1 MRASF
6 RLSALLAQR
15 RVRAVRRRAVSG
27 RRRRFAEP
35 RAESPP
41 PQPSSDTSKA
51 GEEIHEEEA
60 AKKEK
65 TSEQQF
71 IDGYRAA
78 HATIYQRHDY
88 AGGIAK
94 LKALGRDDHP
104 DVANLI
110 GYSSRK
116 LGRYDD
122 AKLWYER
129 ALAADP
135 RHARTWSY
143 YGMWHA
149 EQGNLLKA
157 RDHLAK
163 VENSVRHRVPRIHRA
178 QGRDRGHAGVLKAP
192 TARFEIAMVAHSS
205 LRPACGVA
213 GFCQHA
219 DIRVAHASRW
229 PRAAL
234 GRQLFD
240 RPSVSFSSQA
250 RYVPSTLSSGIT
262 RIAGVS

>member
-1 MRASF
+1 MRVSS
-6 RLSALLAQR
+6 RVSALL
-15 RVRAVRRRAVSG
+15 VSG
-27 RRRRFAEP
+27 AFALSMMLP
-35 RAESPP
+35 LTALAVDSPSPAPSSPP
-41 PQPSSDTSKA
+41 PQPSSDAPKPASKLKKKA
-51 GEEIHEEEA
+51 GP
-60 AKKEK
+60 KKK
-65 TSEQQF
+65 DQKRSEQKF

-78 HATIYQRHDY
+78 HAAIYQRHDY
-88 AGGIAK
+88 AGGIGK

-135 RHARTWSY
+135 RHALTWSY

-163 VENSVRHRVPRIHRA
+163 VESLCGTQCREYTELKGVIEGTRV
-178 QGRDRGHAGVLKAP
+178 
-192 TARFEIAMVAHSS
+192 
-205 LRPACGVA
+205 
-213 GFCQHA
+213 
-219 DIRVAHASRW
+219 
-229 PRAAL
+229 
-234 GRQLFD
+234 
-240 RPSVSFSSQA
+240 
-250 RYVPSTLSSGIT
+250 Y
-262 RIAGVS
+262 